1 MRPKGVHGSG
11 AKYGVAGPLLAQ
23 EQHMVLTNGSAPVIK
38 GVSYCLAHVP
48 DLVRHGSKPSRDI
61 PKDPAILDT
70 LLKHWRP
77 YEDAVAYP
85 PHQVF
90 LGNLRPDDLKEIT
103 QPWYENPCHGGGR
116 FGPYGEIMPQEEFYG
131 WMKMCD
137 QFDLVLLEEEFVTQV
152 RDLLVH
158 HPLVTEDDL
167 ELLGSGVPPGKI
179 EETLDEGIALPLY
192 VDKTRLVG
200 CFQRGHEEDKSLI
213 PEFLIENL
221 AAKASAVIA
230 LRHAIDKCPSVQST
244 DMDYLLGC
252 GEEAIGDRYNRGGG
266 NLAKAVG
273 EMCGCVNATGS
284 DIKAF
289 CCAPNHAIII
299 GGSLINSGVFK
310 EIAVVGGG
318 SFAKLGMKY
327 RGHVTHDMPILEDV
341 LASIAVLI
349 GPDDGE
355 NPRVR
360 LDIIGKHDISSG
372 SSNQAITQAVVVD
385 PLKKHGFKITDIDR
399 YATELHN
406 PEITEPQG
414 SGNTPRTN
422 YRMLGGMAVREAEI
436 EADGLDQFVENH
448 GMIGFSPTQGH
459 IASAA
464 PFLGHARE
472 MILSGEIERAMFYAK
487 GSLFLGRMTNL
498 SDGISFVLERNG
510 NSR

>member
-1 MRPKGVHGSG
+1 M
-11 AKYGVAGPLLAQ
+11 AA
-23 EQHMVLTNGSAPVIK
+23 TNSNAPVIK
-38 GVSYCLAHVP
+38 GVTYCLAHVP

-61 PKDPAILDT
+61 SKVPLLLDS
-70 LLKHWRP
+70 LLQHRRG

-90 LGNLRPDDLKEIT
+90 LGNLRPDNLKEVP
-103 QPWYENPCHGGGR
+103 QPWFQNPYRDGGR

-131 WMKMCD
+131 WMKMSD
-137 QFDLVLLEEEFVTQV
+137 QFDLLLLEEGFVDRV
-152 RDLLVH
+152 RELLAQ
-158 HPLVTEDDL
+158 HPLVKEEDL
-167 ELLGSGVPPGKI
+167 EPLGRGVPLAKI
-179 EETLDEGIALPLY
+179 QEVLNEGTSLPFY
-192 VDKTRLVG
+192 VDKDRLVG
-200 CFQRGHEEDKSLI
+200 CLQGAHEEDKSLTADV
-213 PEFLIENL
+213 LIENF
-221 AAKASAVIA
+221 AAKASAVVA
-230 LRHAIDKCPSVQST
+230 LRHAFDKFPGIQPA
-244 DMDYLLGC
+244 DIDYLLGC

-289 CCAPNHAIII
+289 CCAPNHAIIV
-299 GGSLINSGVFK
+299 GGALVQSGVFN
-310 EIAVVGGG
+310 EIAVVAGG

-327 RGHVTHDMPILEDV
+327 KGHLAHNMPVLEDV
-341 LASIAVLI
+341 LASVAIFI

-355 NPRVR
+355 NPKIR

-385 PLKKHGFKITDIDR
+385 PLKRLGLKITDIDR

-422 YRMLGGMAVREAEI
+422 YRILGSMAVKEAEI
-436 EADGLDQFVENH
+436 EASGLDRFVEEY
-448 GMIGFSPTQGH
+448 GMVGFSPTQGH
-459 IASAA
+459 IASAV
-464 PFLGHARE
+464 PFVGHARD
-472 MILSGEIERAMFYAK
+472 MILSGQIERAMFYAK

-510 NSR
+510 NSKPNRR